1 MEEYNDVILMALR
14 KWGTKDLTEKEELML
29 YEWAS
34 EQIEKS
40 EPVTIDPI
48 LYKLR
53 IAQMDVAVYSAL
65 LGLPQKKKKR
75 GRNN

>member
-1 MEEYNDVILMALR
+1 MEDYNDVILMALR
-14 KWGTKDLTEKEELML
+14 KWGTKDLTVEEESML

-34 EQIEKS
+34 EQIQKS

-65 LGLPQKKKKR
+65 LDIPKKKKKR